1 MQTVTSYELHTL
13 EKGGWKI
20 QLVFDDK
27 QEALIEA
34 RRIEEGVRPR
44 ETRVVEEECDESS
57 GNSRRSRI
65 VYKTPEITGQ
75 KTKESRPRR
84 KAHSYSRP

>member
-13 EKGGWKI
+13 EKGEWKT

-34 RRIEEGVRPR
+34 RRIEESIRPR
-44 ETRVVEEECDESS
+44 DTRVVEEECDESS
-57 GNSRRSRI
+57 GSSRRSRI
-65 VYKTPEITGQ
+65 VYPLCARCGQ
-75 KTKESRPRR
+75 SDSVR
-84 KAHSYSRP
+84 KFYTSDLNTHG